1 MTSIN
6 INFDFKAISTYDCE
20 IVNKDMRLHYR
31 GPTTYTISVLLNNKE
46 IELGITNSLYKEVKI
61 GDYINVSYLE
71 GALKEGFYICSEY
84 L

>member
-1 MTSIN
+1 
-6 INFDFKAISTYDCE
+6 
-20 IVNKDMRLHYR
+20 MRSHYR

-46 IELGITNSLYKEVKI
+46 IELGITNSLYKEVTI

>member
-1 MTSIN
+1 MQ
-6 INFDFKAISTYDCE
+6 
-20 IVNKDMRLHYR
+20 
-31 GPTTYTISVLLNNKE
+31 NNKE
-46 IELGITNSLYKEVKI
+46 IDLGVTNSLYKEVKI